1 MDFTERLVKHVHRH
15 VIGVNKVNFR
25 DNPEPCVLTEIGDGF
40 DDVSAGDNYRE
51 AVDARADG
59 GDADTA

>member
-25 DNPEPCVLTEIGDGF
+25 DHPEPRVLAEIGDGF
-40 DDVSAGDNYRE
+40 NDVSAGDNYRKT
-51 AVDARADG
+51 VDARAG